1 MTNGLC
7 TVDML
12 KTEND
17 IKSVRNQIKYQDIEE
32 SLQATA

>member
-7 TVDML
+7 TVYML